1 MKKKERLPRLYPH
14 THTHTLSIE
23 PNSIEEEE
31 EEEVFSCPARVW
43 RYQSEGQPGD
53 RSFKKKGSLA
63 LYRISLHFSAGL
75 LIFVYFVDIEN
86 I

>member
-1 MKKKERLPRLYPH
+1 MEPH
-14 THTHTLSIE
+14 
-23 PNSIEEEE
+23 SIEEEE